1 MASIH
6 PCALSTREP
15 GSGVTAEIFG
25 KRPEALRGDVAV
37 FLLILLLGVTGIP
50 YTEKRALASRGD
62 DYRAYQRATSPFIPW
77 FPKAEKP

>member
-1 MASIH
+1 MPA
-6 PCALSTREP
+6 
-15 GSGVTAEIFG
+15 TA
-25 KRPEALRGDVAV
+25 A

-77 FPKAEKP
+77 FPKAETP